1 MDVNKK
7 QLTKDETNVDIHQKK
22 TKLLYKGSWEGEG
35 GKRAGS
41 PEQSGEILFWVRA
54 ADVPFSF
61 FCPFS
66 SLFFYLFLSFTKFLF
81 LFLSRMCGNGISNLI
96 KRGDLVLVFNSFLSA
111 QYI

>member
-1 MDVNKK
+1 VNKK

-41 PEQSGEILFWVRA
+41 PEQSGEILFWVKA

-61 FCPFS
+61 FALFP
-66 SLFFYLFLSFTKFLF
+66 LFFSTYFCHLPSFFFFFSLECVA
-81 LFLSRMCGNGISNLI
+81 M
-96 KRGDLVLVFNSFLSA
+96 VFP
-111 QYI
+111 I

>member
-1 MDVNKK
+1 VNKK
-7 QLTKDETNVDIHQKK
+7 RLTKDETNVDIHQKK

-61 FCPFS
+61 FGPFF
-66 SLFFYLFLSFTKFLF
+66 SLFLLLNFVIYQVSF
-81 LFLSRMCGNGISNLI
+81 
-96 KRGDLVLVFNSFLSA
+96 SFSL
-111 QYI
+111 